1 MKRHPGACDGSAR
14 RRGTTS
20 SGSSAF
26 ARSPKR
32 APRWRGPP
40 GRARARLDAAALSLD
55 AARVRRDAAK
65 GAAADAEAR
74 FEVGTG
80 DAADVSLAL
89 GDALDA
95 TVDLARAEARQA
107 LAVEALRVAAGQP
120 LLLAGGAP

>member
-1 MKRHPGACDGSAR
+1 MAEATLQEREREALDAL
-14 RRGTTS
+14 
-20 SGSSAF
+20 AD
-26 ARSPKR
+26 
-32 APRWRGPP
+32 
-40 GRARARLDAAALSLD
+40 ARARLDAAALSLD